1 MNNEQTRHMLAV
13 TALLAVVSSGFGQ
26 ITVAVGFL
34 QAIIDGQSYTGGI
47 NPLPAG
53 WSESYS
59 SNTYT
64 ITGSKSAGRK
74 GYENGWSPSPYVTEG
89 DITLVVQAFST
100 GVGVPEQG
108 GT

>member
-13 TALLAVVSSGFGQ
+13 TALLAVVFSGFGQ

-53 WSESYS
+53 WSES
-59 SNTYT
+59 
-64 ITGSKSAGRK
+64 
-74 GYENGWSPSPYVTEG
+74 
-89 DITLVVQAFST
+89 
-100 GVGVPEQG
+100 
-108 GT
+108 